1 MKDDFGVLCFVI
13 VVFLGITFVAGYI
26 TGCLVSHDPTP
37 EQCLNVCVDAFERMN
52 C

>member
-1 MKDDFGVLCFVI
+1 MKNLSLFIVI
-13 VVFLGITFVAGYI
+13 TIGSLWFFAFGYI
-26 TGCLVSHDPTP
+26 VGRSLEPMPTP